1 MRSSLE
7 RRPYAQNLSARV
19 ADLETAALKSEGAQF
34 AVHDL
39 VARMLARLPDADV
52 CKMIEDLIEH
62 ADELDGQLGAE
73 RLVGYKD
80 EMRSISEEIEHD
92 RQLPKSVFARLLRA

>member
-1 MRSSLE
+1 MPRT
-7 RRPYAQNLSARV
+7 LSERV
-19 ADLETAALKSEGAQF
+19 ADRETAALKSEGAQF

-52 CKMIEDLIEH
+52 RKMIEDLTEH
-62 ADELDGQLGAE
+62 ADELDGQLGAD

-80 EMRSISEEIEHD
+80 EMRSISEESEHA
-92 RQLPKSVFARLLRA
+92 RQLQKGVFARLLRT

>member
-1 MRSSLE
+1 MPRTLSE
-7 RRPYAQNLSARV
+7 RV
-19 ADLETAALKSEGAQF
+19 VDLETAALKSEGAQF

-52 CKMIEDLIEH
+52 RKMIEDLIEH
-62 ADELDGQLGAE
+62 ADELDGQLGAD

-80 EMRSISEEIEHD
+80 EMRSISEEIEHA
-92 RQLPKSVFARLLRA
+92 RQLPKGVFARLLRA